1 MAMSSSSAR
10 PRPVYL
16 HTGSQWVGRGILR
29 EDVPARLSS
38 RLFMSLR
45 GIACHSLALQDDVTV
60 GWRSIVSDLAID
72 VSATRPGPMSRA
84 AEVEFMN
91 LIEDR
96 RPVPRHLAARIHQL
110 ALFLWELRPHLH
122 RVFYSELT

>member
-1 MAMSSSSAR
+1 MGGAG
-10 PRPVYL
+10 
-16 HTGSQWVGRGILR
+16 HLR

-38 RLFMSLR
+38 RLFMSRR

-60 GWRSIVSDLAID
+60 GWMSIVSDLAID

-84 AEVEFMN
+84 VEAELMN

-96 RPVPRHLAARIHQL
+96 RHSAATLGSPDSSSRLVLLGAFARIYIVCFIQ
-110 ALFLWELRPHLH
+110 
-122 RVFYSELT
+122 S